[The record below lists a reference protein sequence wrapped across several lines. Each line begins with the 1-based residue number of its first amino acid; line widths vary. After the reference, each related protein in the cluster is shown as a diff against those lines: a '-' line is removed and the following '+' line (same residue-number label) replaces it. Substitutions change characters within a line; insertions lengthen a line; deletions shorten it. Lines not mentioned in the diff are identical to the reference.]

1 MKKIKNIETT
11 IEGRNGQKMKHSD
24 LGLEC
29 LNVLPQGGLDVSE
42 MELRL
47 KISKKLDSSKATIEL
62 EDAEA
67 EKLVSCVQQMKWA
80 LMHDDVVAFCKNI
93 DNLK

>member
-1 MKKIKNIETT
+1 MKTVKNVTTT
-11 IEGRNGQKMKHSD
+11 IEGRNGEKMKHSD
-24 LGLEC
+24 LALEC

-42 MELRL
+42 MEIRL
-47 KISKKLDSSKATIEL
+47 KVSEKLKASESEIEL

-67 EKLVSCVQQMKWA
+67 SKLVECVKAMKWA
-80 LMHDDVVAFCKNI
+80 LMHEDVVAFCKNI